1 MPQGLKDL
9 EPKLVWDLF
18 EQISKI
24 PRPSKKEE
32 KIRAWI
38 REWATNHEIKFKE
51 DSSGNILL
59 NIAASEG
66 CEDYPTLILQAHIDM
81 VCQKL
86 PEHPHNFDEDPIS
99 IKLGEDA
106 AGSFV
111 TAEGTTLGA
120 DNGIG
125 MAIALAAIS
134 KSELERW
141 GPLEVLLTVDEET
154 GLTGAFA
161 VETGFFSGKYLLN
174 LDSEDFAEIT
184 ISAAGGGETQF
195 SIPITKKS
203 FAGYQAIKLKV
214 QGLIGGHSGV
224 DIHLPRSNAIKLL
237 VSGLTAVRENVPIS
251 LGDINGGTAHNAIPR
266 NAEATFM
273 FPSSE
278 LDKVVENLDQWK
290 QMTLNTKLAEDTGL
304 EIHFEESMLDSGL
317 RFEDTDSYLNLLSAI
332 PHGPQSFSPEIDDL
346 VETSNNLAIVATHAD
361 SIEIVSS
368 TRSSINE
375 ELDRVRSELKELGE
389 RHAAMVTLKDSYPGW
404 NPDLTAPLLNLVHQ
418 KYEEVIGREAKLRA
432 IHAGLECGLFT
443 RLDPDLQIVSIGP
456 EIKDPHSPKERVYV
470 DTVAQIWQVVAKTI
484 EDLNKV

>member
-161 VETGFFSGKYLLN
+161 
-174 LDSEDFAEIT
+174 
-184 ISAAGGGETQF
+184 
-195 SIPITKKS
+195 
-203 FAGYQAIKLKV
+203 
-214 QGLIGGHSGV
+214 
-224 DIHLPRSNAIKLL
+224 
-237 VSGLTAVRENVPIS
+237 
-251 LGDINGGTAHNAIPR
+251 
-266 NAEATFM
+266 
-273 FPSSE
+273 
-278 LDKVVENLDQWK
+278 
-290 QMTLNTKLAEDTGL
+290 
-304 EIHFEESMLDSGL
+304 
-317 RFEDTDSYLNLLSAI
+317 
-332 PHGPQSFSPEIDDL
+332 
-346 VETSNNLAIVATHAD
+346 
-361 SIEIVSS
+361 
-368 TRSSINE
+368 
-375 ELDRVRSELKELGE
+375 
-389 RHAAMVTLKDSYPGW
+389 
-404 NPDLTAPLLNLVHQ
+404 
-418 KYEEVIGREAKLRA
+418 
-432 IHAGLECGLFT
+432 
-443 RLDPDLQIVSIGP
+443 
-456 EIKDPHSPKERVYV
+456 
-470 DTVAQIWQVVAKTI
+470 
-484 EDLNKV
+484 